1 MPFAPLDQP
10 NQKHVPEPKQAEI
23 LAAFSFGIAKSKSRP
38 LYAVARG
45 MAFLGIPDTV
55 ETRMRRFISNPR
67 VGMEESCEN
76 LARSAI
82 HAPPRKKPVILI
94 VDETGLHDRL
104 EAMVAPRRLRRA
116 GGRSAV
122 AVRSYLPLAIRA

>member
-1 MPFAPLDQP
+1 MEEPPVSQPMPFAPLDQP
-10 NQKHVPEPKQAEI
+10 NQKHVPEPKQAAV

-38 LYAVARG
+38 LYAVARSLT
-45 MAFLGIPDTV
+45 FLGIPDIV
-55 ETRMRRFISNPR
+55 KTRLRRFISKHR
-67 VGMEESCEN
+67 VGMAESCDN
-76 LARSAI
+76 LARSVI

-116 GGRSAV
+116 GDPR
-122 AVRSYLPLAIRA
+122 LQ

>member
-1 MPFAPLDQP
+1 MFP
-10 NQKHVPEPKQAEI
+10 NLSKPQAAV
-23 LAAFSFGIAKSKSRP
+23 LAAFSFAKSRP

-45 MAFLGIPDTV
+45 LAFLGIPDMV
-55 ETRMRRFISNPR
+55 KTRLRRFISKPR
-67 VGMEESCEN
+67 VDMAESCEN
-76 LARSAI
+76 LARSVI

-116 GGRSAV
+116 GDPR
-122 AVRSYLPLAIRA
+122 LQ

>member
-116 GGRSAV
+116 GDPR
-122 AVRSYLPLAIRA
+122 LQ